1 MTPEGRVVAAV
12 EQYFSQ
18 PKFQKFSTKKEDRIR
33 FGSRLGFADVVLVGS
48 KGNRS
53 AIVECKRPGVEGG
66 GPDQLKSYLCATD
79 TPFGLFANSTEPN
92 NWKFYENL
100 GQNQFGYLTRS
111 EFEKR
116 VVKGEKEFINR
127 VSNFF
132 RRFPQFKSSESNKI
146 ETYQE
151 PVEIEMDREPD
162 TSNPAGTLRK
172 PRIIIKDRPLQ
183 NEYREKTIEPSLNGN
198 PYYSEQ
204 NGFYWAAN
212 HQGIAEC
219 LPQHIKRIIHNEEV
233 EIVATREELDEEA
246 NLLRQDIAEL
256 NEQKNKCKGEIVQ
269 RTQEIAQKKEELA
282 KLEVQLQAFA
292 ETEPDARP
300 IEVTP
305 DNSIPELN
313 IPLVEGIP
321 DDSVIQRLE
330 EEINE
335 LIQEKVHLEETI
347 YGKTQTLAEKNEKLA
362 ELDVQRHTLTQ
373 TEPTTIPE
381 TLLEEIS
388 KFREEKTELEE
399 QKYEY
404 EQEIAE
410 RTQELARKEEELAGR
425 QVQLEAL
432 TEAEPETLSDTPV
445 EETWIGRWKQW
456 GQTDREWD
464 TPPIEE
470 LPDNSA
476 SDFGDE
482 SLNITDTQQLKAE
495 IDELI
500 HQRDDIEQELRQKNE
515 DLART
520 QEDLAGLKAELAS
533 PTEIELN
540 QPSAAI
546 SQVNI
551 KRRFSWLFR
560 IPSVI
565 ATFIATRIVA
575 FISTL
580 VLIFLAGYL
589 FIFYASAIDKA
600 FFLNE
605 EEITKQI
612 DEGTYSSGIRALVDP
627 KALEKSYQN
636 RNYLVLFGPILFLAF
651 ALVVDL
657 LWKPERKWP
666 SITFAVLTLA
676 LDFLLAIHISQKI
689 HLAEAEIQTW
699 AVENSNTEKWT
710 LFGLDTIFE
719 VLTVIFFGFVAS
731 LLASILHH
739 VTREQWEQ
747 VRSRQPKSEEDMR
760 YEIHREAEK
769 TKREARIA
777 VVSTKI
783 DNLQNGINQLNEK
796 VATTEQKISDRQT
809 KAKDFL
815 KQRRVSEIKVVKG
828 TIETQIAVLN
838 VEINNLRNEIN
849 TLTEKVADIQ
859 QNLEELSKHQRATEI
874 RVARMPIDIQIA
886 VLHVEIDNLRNEIN
900 TLTERVETAH
910 KSIEY
915 LLKQR
920 KASEIKAAKVPIEA
934 QIAVLSTEIDNLQSE
949 IDTFKETSKDIQK
962 EVNEQ
967 QSKIEELVRQR
978 NERVVSL
985 SKMQSQ
991 VNQFLNGWFRFIAHS
1006 VDRETDV
1013 SIQIES
1019 VKQIAENTLNQYY
1032 RDSPDYFSQS

>member
-1 MTPEGRVVAAV
+1 MTPEGIVVAAV

-33 FGSRLGFADVVLVGS
+33 FGSRLGFADVVLIGS

-92 NWKFYENL
+92 DWKFYENL
-100 GQNQFGYLTRS
+100 GQNQFDDLTQS
-111 EFEKR
+111 EFER
-116 VVKGEKEFINR
+116 RIVKDEKKLINR

-132 RRFPQFKSSESNKI
+132 RRFPQSKSGEPNKI
-146 ETYQE
+146 ESHQE
-151 PVEIEMDREPD
+151 PVKIEIDREPD
-162 TSNPAGTLRK
+162 TPNSVVPSRK
-172 PRIIIKDRPLQ
+172 PHIIIKDRPLR
-183 NEYREKTIEPSLNGN
+183 NEYRENTIEPSLNGN

-233 EIVATREELDEEA
+233 EVAATREELDEEA
-246 NLLRQDIAEL
+246 NLLHQDIAEL
-256 NEQKNKCKGEIVQ
+256 NEQKNKCKEEIVQ
-269 RTQEIAQKKEELA
+269 HTQEIAQKKEELA
-282 KLEVQLQAFA
+282 ELEVQLQAFV
-292 ETEPDARP
+292 ETESGARP
-300 IEVTP
+300 IEGIP

-313 IPLVEGIP
+313 IPLIEGIP

-362 ELDVQRHTLTQ
+362 ELEVQHHTLTQ

-404 EQEIAE
+404 EQEINE
-410 RTQELARKEEELAGR
+410 RTQELARKEEELAGL
-425 QVQLEAL
+425 QVQFKAL
-432 TEAEPETLSDTPV
+432 TEVEPETLLDAPA

-456 GQTDREWD
+456 RYTDRASD
-464 TPPIEE
+464 TLPTEG

-482 SLNITDTQQLKAE
+482 PLNNTDKQQLKTE

-500 HQRDDIEQELRQKNE
+500 HQKDHIEQELRQKSE

-520 QEDLAGLKAELAS
+520 QEDLAGLKAALAS

-540 QPSAAI
+540 QPSTAI
-546 SQVNI
+546 SQVNV
-551 KRRFSWLFR
+551 KSRFFWLFR

-565 ATFIATRIVA
+565 VTFIATRIVA
-575 FISTL
+575 FTATL
-580 VLIFLAGYL
+580 ILIFLAGYL

-636 RNYLVLFGPILFLAF
+636 RNHLVLFGPVLFLAF

-666 SITFAVLTLA
+666 SIMFAVLTLA

-689 HLAEAEIQTW
+689 HLAETEIQTW
-699 AVENSNTEKWT
+699 AAENPNTEKWT
-710 LFGLDTIFE
+710 LFGLDTTFE
-719 VLTVIFFGFVAS
+719 ILTVIFFGFVAS

-747 VRSRQPKSEEDMR
+747 VRSRQPKSEEDLR
-760 YEIHREAEK
+760 HEIHREAEK
-769 TKREARIA
+769 IKREARIA
-777 VVSTKI
+777 EMNTKI

-796 VATTEQKISDRQT
+796 AATTEQKISDRQT
-809 KAKDFL
+809 KAEDFS
-815 KQRRVSEIKVVKG
+815 KQQRVSEIKVVKG

-838 VEINNLRNEIN
+838 AEINNLRNEINTLTEKASDIQQNFEVLSKQQRATEIRVARMPLDIQIAVLHVEINNLRNEIN
-849 TLTEKVADIQ
+849 TLTEK
-859 QNLEELSKHQRATEI
+859 
-874 RVARMPIDIQIA
+874 M
-886 VLHVEIDNLRNEIN
+886 
-900 TLTERVETAH
+900 ETAH
-910 KSIEY
+910 KSIEDM
-915 LLKQR
+915 LKQR
-920 KASEIKAAKVPIEA
+920 KASEIKAAKVPIEV
-934 QIAVLSTEIDNLQSE
+934 QIAVLSTEIDNLQSA
-949 IDTFKETSKDIQK
+949 IDTFKETSTDIQK
-962 EVNEQ
+962 KIDEQ
-967 QSKIEELVRQR
+967 QLKVEELVRQR

-985 SKMQSQ
+985 SKMESQ

-1032 RDSPDYFSQS
+1032 RDSPHYVSQS

>member
-79 TPFGLFANSTEPN
+79 TPLGLFANSTEPN

-100 GQNQFGYLTRS
+100 GQNQFGDLTRS

-151 PVEIEMDREPD
+151 PVEIEIDREPD
-162 TSNPAGTLRK
+162 TSNPAGAPRK
-172 PRIIIKDRPLQ
+172 PHIIIKDRPLQ

-256 NEQKNKCKGEIVQ
+256 NEQKNKCKEEIVQ

-282 KLEVQLQAFA
+282 ELEVQLQAFA
-292 ETEPDARP
+292 EAEPDAYP
-300 IEVTP
+300 VEVTS
-305 DNSIPELN
+305 NSIPELN

-330 EEINE
+330 EEING
-335 LIQEKVHLEETI
+335 LIQEKGHLEETI
-347 YGKTQTLAEKNEKLA
+347 YGKIQTLAEKNEKLA
-362 ELDVQRHTLTQ
+362 ELDVQRHTLAQ
-373 TEPTTIPE
+373 TEPATIPE

-410 RTQELARKEEELAGR
+410 RTQELARKEEEVAGR
-425 QVQLEAL
+425 QVQFKTL
-432 TEAEPETLSDTPV
+432 TEAEPEASSDMPV
-445 EETWIGRWKQW
+445 L
-456 GQTDREWD
+456 D
-464 TPPIEE
+464 TSSIEE
-470 LPDNSA
+470 LSDNSI
-476 SDFGDE
+476 SDFGGE
-482 SLNITDTQQLKAE
+482 LLNGTDKQQLDAE
-495 IDELI
+495 IDDLI
-500 HQRDDIEQELRQKNE
+500 RRKDTVEQEIKQRNE
-515 DLART
+515 ELARA
-520 QEDLAGLKAELAS
+520 QEDFAGLETELEA

-540 QPSAAI
+540 PHSGVS
-546 SQVNI
+546 SQVNSK
-551 KRRFSWLFR
+551 KRFPWLSR
-560 IPSVI
+560 IPPVIVASI
-565 ATFIATRIVA
+565 ATI
-575 FISTL
+575 
-580 VLIFLAGYL
+580 VLIFMVGYL
-589 FIFYASAIDKA
+589 FIFYASVSDRAL
-600 FFLNE
+600 FLNE
-605 EEITKQI
+605 EAIREQI
-612 DEGTYSSGIRALVDP
+612 DEGTYDHIRDLVDST
-627 KALEKSYQN
+627 ALEKVFQN
-636 RNYLVLFGPILFLAF
+636 RNWLALVFPIYLLAF
-651 ALVVDL
+651 AVVLDYF
-657 LWKPERKWP
+657 WERGRKVWA
-666 SITFAVLTLA
+666 SGLIVLTLV
-676 LDFLLAIHISQKI
+676 LDVLLAIHISLKI
-689 HLAEAEIQTW
+689 NVAENEIERW
-699 AVENSNTEKWT
+699 MENPQIESWNPFAPNTILE
-710 LFGLDTIFE
+710 I
-719 VLTVIFFGFVAS
+719 LTVTFCGFLAS
-731 LLASILHH
+731 LLFSILFH
-739 VTREQWEQ
+739 VTRKRWEQ
-747 VRSRQPKSEEDMR
+747 VKSAPLQSKEELV
-760 YEIHREAEK
+760 HEAHIKTER

-777 VVSTKI
+777 VLNAKI

-809 KAKDFL
+809 KVEDFS

-838 VEINNLRNEIN
+838 AEINNLRNEIN

-859 QNLEELSKHQRATEI
+859 QNLEALSKQQRATEI

-900 TLTERVETAH
+900 TLTEKVETAH
-910 KSIEY
+910 KSIED

-934 QIAVLSTEIDNLQSE
+934 QIAVLSTEIDNLQGE
-949 IDTFKETSKDIQK
+949 IDTFKEASTDIQK

-985 SKMQSQ
+985 SKMQAQ
-991 VNQFLNGWFRFIAHS
+991 VHQFLIGWCRFIAHS

-1013 SIQIES
+1013 SVQIES
-1019 VKQIAENTLNQYY
+1019 VEQIAENTLNQYC